1 MTQIVTGR
9 DAEVAA
15 WMFETSGSFPIHYN
29 LAVGLA
35 DDAGAL
41 IGGAMFTGFNTSD
54 VELHYF
60 GPGTLTRRVVRMI
73 MGIAVLHFNVN
84 RMTVRT
90 RKKHM
95 ARGVTKLGA
104 KFEGIS
110 WRFYGPTDSAEH
122 AATNYVFYRETIE
135 KLAGLKG
142 SPHVRIAQAA

>member
-95 ARGVTKLGA
+95 ARGVRKLGA
-104 KFEGIS
+104 VYEGTVK
-110 WRFYGPTDSAEH
+110 RLYGPTDTAQHSAQQF
-122 AATNYVFYRETIE
+122 AFYRETIE
-135 KLAGLKG
+135 KLAGLSG
-142 SPHVRIAQAA
+142 QRTT